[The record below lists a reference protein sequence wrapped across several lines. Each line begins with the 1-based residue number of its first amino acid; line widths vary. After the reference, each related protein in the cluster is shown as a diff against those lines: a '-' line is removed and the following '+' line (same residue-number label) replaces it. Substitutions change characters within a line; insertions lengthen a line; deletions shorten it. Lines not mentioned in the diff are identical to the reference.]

1 MPTASGSSASPS
13 SGLYRPV
20 RIGSTSVPGN
30 VFLAPMAGYTDAPF
44 RSVCVESGACLCFT
58 EMVSAEALSRESA
71 KTMRL
76 LVRAPDET
84 AIAFQIFASTPRAA
98 AAAVRLIAP
107 LQPVLIDLNCGCSV
121 PKVLRTG
128 CGAALLRNP
137 GVIGTLVSAMGAET
151 DIPVTVKLRSGWDSS
166 SINFIACAEA
176 AVTAAAAL
184 VTLHP
189 RTRAQG
195 FSGKARWEE
204 IRELKRSLGEATPV
218 FGSGDLFAAED
229 CRAMLETTGCD
240 GVMIARGCLGNP
252 FIFAETRALL
262 EGGGDPAAAR
272 GAPIETITPRR
283 RLDTAMR
290 HLLLLAES
298 VGEAKAC
305 RDMRKHFVAYTRGMV
320 GGAALRQEVVHAASI
335 AEYGRIVEAFL
346 SVPAGHA

>member
-1 MPTASGSSASPS
+1 
-13 SGLYRPV
+13 
-20 RIGSTSVPGN
+20 
-30 VFLAPMAGYTDAPF
+30 MAGYTDAPF
-44 RSVCVESGACLCFT
+44 RSVCVESGACLCYT

-76 LVRAPDET
+76 LVRAPNEA

-107 LQPVLIDLNCGCSV
+107 LEPVLIDLNCGCSV

-128 CGAALLRNP
+128 CGAALLRSP
-137 GVIGTLVSAMGAET
+137 GMIGTIVSAMRAET
-151 DIPVTVKLRSGWDSS
+151 DIPVTIKLRSGWDSS

-195 FSGKARWEE
+195 FTGKARWGE
-204 IRELKRSLGEATPV
+204 IAELKRSLGEAMPV
-218 FGSGDLFAAED
+218 IGSGDLFAAED
-229 CRAMLETTGCD
+229 CRAMIETTSCD

-252 FIFAETRALL
+252 FIFTETRALL
-262 EGGGDPAAAR
+262 EGRP
-272 GAPIETITPRR
+272 PIETITPKR

-290 HLLLLAES
+290 HLGLLAGS

-335 AEYGRIVEAFL
+335 AEYERIMEGFL
-346 SVPAGHA
+346 SAPAELS

>member
-13 SGLYRPV
+13 SGLYHSV
-20 RIGSTSVPGN
+20 RIASTVVPGN

-44 RSVCVESGACLCFT
+44 RSVCAESGACLCFT
-58 EMVSAEALSRESA
+58 EMASAEALSRESA

-76 LVRAPDET
+76 LVRAPNET
-84 AIAFQIFASTPRAA
+84 AVAFQIFASTPRAA

-121 PKVLRTG
+121 PKVLRSG
-128 CGAALLRNP
+128 CGAALLRDP
-137 GVIGTLVSAMGAET
+137 GLIGSLVSAMRTET
-151 DIPVTVKLRSGWDSS
+151 TVAVTVKLRSGWDSS
-166 SINFIACAEA
+166 SIAFIACAEA
-176 AVTAAAAL
+176 AVTAGAAL

-195 FSGKARWEE
+195 FTGKARWDE
-204 IRELKRSLGEATPV
+204 IKDLKASLGETVPV

-229 CRAMLETTGCD
+229 CRSMLERTGCD

-262 EGGGDPAAAR
+262 EGGQSALPATVTPQKR
-272 GAPIETITPRR
+272 LETA
-283 RLDTAMR
+283 LR
-290 HLLLLAES
+290 HLRLLAAS

-305 RDMRKHFVAYTRGMV
+305 RDMRKHFVAYTRGMP

-335 AEYGRIVEAFL
+335 AEYERLVADFL
-346 SVPAGHA
+346 GAPAGHS

>member
-1 MPTASGSSASPS
+1 
-13 SGLYRPV
+13 
-20 RIGSTSVPGN
+20 
-30 VFLAPMAGYTDAPF
+30 MAGYTDAPF
-44 RSVCVESGACLCFT
+44 RSVCVDSGACLCYT

-76 LVRAPDET
+76 LVRAPNE
-84 AIAFQIFASTPRAA
+84 AAVAFQIFASTPRAA

-107 LQPVLIDLNCGCSV
+107 LAPVLIDLNCGCSV

-128 CGAALLRNP
+128 CGAALLRSP
-137 GVIGTLVSAMGAET
+137 GVIESLVSAMKGET
-151 DIPVTVKLRSGWDSS
+151 DLPVSVKLRSGWDSS
-166 SINFIACAEA
+166 SLTFMACAEA
-176 AVTAAAAL
+176 AVTAGAAL

-195 FSGKARWEE
+195 FTGKARWEE
-204 IRELKRSLGEATPV
+204 IGELKRSIGEATPV
-218 FGSGDLFAAED
+218 IGSGDLFAAED

-262 EGGGDPAAAR
+262 EDSAQ
-272 GAPIETITPRR
+272 IETSTPQR

-290 HLLLLAES
+290 HLRLLAES

-320 GGAALRQEVVHAASI
+320 GGAALRQEVVHAASL
-335 AEYGRIVEAFL
+335 AEYARIVEAFL
-346 SVPAGHA
+346 SVPAGQS

>member
-1 MPTASGSSASPS
+1 MPTASGSSASQS
-13 SGLYRPV
+13 SGLYHPV
-20 RIGSTSVPGN
+20 RIGATVVPGN

-76 LVRAPDET
+76 LVRAPNET
-84 AIAFQIFASTPRAA
+84 AVAFQIFAATPRAA
-98 AAAVRLIAP
+98 AAAVRLTAP
-107 LQPVLIDLNCGCSV
+107 RGPVLIDLNCGCSV

-128 CGAALLRNP
+128 CGAALLRDP
-137 GVIGTLVSAMGAET
+137 GLIGSLVAAMRSET
-151 DIPVTVKLRSGWDSS
+151 DIPVTAKLRSGWDSS
-166 SINFIACAEA
+166 SINFIACAQA
-176 AVTAAAAL
+176 AVTAGAAL

-195 FSGKARWEE
+195 FSGQARWEE
-204 IRELKRSLGEATPV
+204 IAELKRTLGQAMPV

-229 CRAMLETTGCD
+229 CRAMLEQTACD

-252 FIFAETRALL
+252 FIFAEARALL
-262 EGGGDPAAAR
+262 EGRPS
-272 GAPIETITPRR
+272 IETITPRR
-283 RLDTAMR
+283 RLDTAMK
-290 HLLLLAES
+290 HLRLLADS

-335 AEYGRIVEAFL
+335 AEYERIVGEFQAGARL
-346 SVPAGHA
+346 SSEP

>member
-1 MPTASGSSASPS
+1 MPTASGSSASQS
-13 SGLYRPV
+13 SGLYHPV
-20 RIGSTSVPGN
+20 RIAATLIPGN

-44 RSVCVESGACLCFT
+44 RSVCVDSGACLCFT

-76 LVRAPDET
+76 LVRAPNEQ
-84 AIAFQIFASTPRAA
+84 AVAFQIFASSPRTA

-107 LQPVLIDLNCGCSV
+107 LGPVLIDLNCGCSV

-128 CGAALLRNP
+128 CGAALLRDP
-137 GVIGTLVSAMGAET
+137 GLIGSLVAAMRAET
-151 DIPVTVKLRSGWDSS
+151 EIPVTVKLRSGWDSS
-166 SINFIACAEA
+166 SINFTACAQA
-176 AVTAAAAL
+176 AVTAGAAL
-184 VTLHP
+184 VTHHP

-204 IRELKRSLGEATPV
+204 IGELKRSLGETVPV

-229 CRAMLETTGCD
+229 CRAMLQGTGCD

-262 EGGGDPAAAR
+262 EGEPPVEA
-272 GAPIETITPRR
+272 ITPQR

-290 HLLLLAES
+290 HLRLLAES

-320 GGAALRQEVVHAASI
+320 GGASLRQEVVHAGSI
-335 AEYGRIVEAFL
+335 AEYERIVGESRGAP
-346 SVPAGHA
+346 SP

>member
-13 SGLYRPV
+13 SGLYHPV
-20 RIGSTSVPGN
+20 RIASTVVPGN

-76 LVRAPDET
+76 LVRAPNET
-84 AIAFQIFASTPRAA
+84 AVAFQIFASTPRAA

-128 CGAALLRNP
+128 CGAALLRDP
-137 GVIGTLVSAMGAET
+137 GLIGSLVSAMRAET
-151 DIPVTVKLRSGWDSS
+151 AVAVTVKLRSGWDSS
-166 SINFIACAEA
+166 SITFLACAEA
-176 AVTAAAAL
+176 AVTAGAAL

-195 FSGKARWEE
+195 FTGKARWDE
-204 IRELKRSLGEATPV
+204 IKELKKSLGETVPV

-229 CRAMLETTGCD
+229 CRSMLERTGCD

-262 EGGGDPAAAR
+262 EGAAGSGADAAPPGRPAA
-272 GAPIETITPRR
+272 EM
-283 RLDTAMR
+283 RLGTALR
-290 HLLLLAES
+290 HLGLLAAS

-305 RDMRKHFVAYTRGMV
+305 RDMRKHFVAYTRGMP

-335 AEYGRIVEAFL
+335 AEYERIV
-346 SVPAGHA
+346 AGALRGSPTL